1 MPSEK
6 LSNVRLGVFV
16 IIASI
21 LLIAGIYFVGT
32 RQSLFGSTFT
42 ISTVFTNAGGLQVG
56 NNVRYAGINVGTVS
70 DITIIS
76 DSTIRLDLKLVEKV
90 KPYIK
95 QNAVAN
101 LSVDGIVGS
110 ALVNITPGDGDAAPV
125 DDGDVIQAAN
135 LLGTADLIAT
145 LGSTNENI
153 ALFAKDLLE
162 ISGEIA
168 HGSGTLNLLLQD
180 SMMSN
185 SLKSTLSNLQLTSGY
200 TLNMI
205 QQLSKTVSD
214 IAEQQGLINQLIYDT
229 VIISNLRNFSSD
241 LNQSVATKL
250 DSLLDNLMLVGTNL
264 NKTTNNLNTL
274 FEGIQNDQGLV
285 NHLIYDKEL
294 SQSLKLTLKN
304 IEEGSAK
311 FSEDMEALQ
320 HNFLFRRYFKKQ
332 AKKSIEKVSDKGK
345 P

>member
-16 IIASI
+16 ILASI
-21 LLIAGIYFVGT
+21 LLIAGIYFVGS

-42 ISTVFTNAGGLQVG
+42 IRTVFTNAGGLQVG

-90 KPYIK
+90 KPFIK

-110 ALVNITPGDGDAAPV
+110 ALVNITPGDGDAPPV
-125 DDGDVIQAAN
+125 DDGDIIQAAN
-135 LLGTADLIAT
+135 LLGTADLMAT

-153 ALFAKDLLE
+153 ALFAKDLLK

-180 SMMSN
+180 SMVSWN
-185 SLKSTLSNLQLTSGY
+185 LKSTLSNLQLTSNY
-200 TLNMI
+200 TLQMVQRLN
-205 QQLSKTVSD
+205 QTVSD
-214 IAEQQGLINQLIYDT
+214 LGAQQGLINQLIHDT
-229 VIISNLRNFSSD
+229 VIVSNLRQFSSD
-241 LNQSVATKL
+241 LNQSVTSKL
-250 DSLLDNLMLVGTNL
+250 DSLLDNLLLVGTNL
-264 NKTTNNLNTL
+264 KQTTTNLNLL
-274 FEGIQNDQGLV
+274 LEGIQNEQGLV
-285 NHLIYDKEL
+285 NNLIYDEEL
-294 SQSLKLTLKN
+294 SESLKATLKN

-320 HNFLFRRYFKKQ
+320 HNFLLRRYFKKQ
-332 AKKSIEKVSDKGK
+332 AKKSSAETSNSGK